1 MTWLSKRD
9 KKFLYLS
16 VLLSIV
22 FSHYLCPFIT
32 LKIDYIVEFFSI
44 IIGFLISAI
53 ALLHSSNIRIVLYN
67 TKSEGYPNYWYKII
81 SYYRVAIIY
90 FLFLILV
97 LVVKIDSIPDGLYQ
111 EIYLAVLI
119 EGVYWVL
126 KIVVSL
132 FYLLTV
138 EINSKWYMCKR
149 NASGVPFNICMF
161 YLVPLIKEI
170 EKVIQKRK
178 FLFQVSWFKQVSM
191 HWGIWKIKNS
201 LIIRNY
207 WLFLEYN
214 I

>member
-1 MTWLSKRD
+1 MIMR
-9 KKFLYLS
+9 
-16 VLLSIV
+16 VLESTACCTHSDALFSASSRNRSDSMHNAICKADSFVSQSMFSSNCALV

-111 EIYLAVLI
+111 EIYLAILI

-138 EINSKWYMCKR
+138 EINSK
-149 NASGVPFNICMF
+149 
-161 YLVPLIKEI
+161 
-170 EKVIQKRK
+170 
-178 FLFQVSWFKQVSM
+178 
-191 HWGIWKIKNS
+191 
-201 LIIRNY
+201 
-207 WLFLEYN
+207 
-214 I
+214 

>member
-111 EIYLAVLI
+111 EIYLAILI

-138 EINSKWYMCKR
+138 EINSK
-149 NASGVPFNICMF
+149 
-161 YLVPLIKEI
+161 
-170 EKVIQKRK
+170 
-178 FLFQVSWFKQVSM
+178 
-191 HWGIWKIKNS
+191 
-201 LIIRNY
+201 
-207 WLFLEYN
+207 
-214 I
+214 

>member
-22 FSHYLCPFIT
+22 FSHYLCSFIT

-138 EINSKWYMCKR
+138 EINSK
-149 NASGVPFNICMF
+149 
-161 YLVPLIKEI
+161 
-170 EKVIQKRK
+170 
-178 FLFQVSWFKQVSM
+178 
-191 HWGIWKIKNS
+191 
-201 LIIRNY
+201 
-207 WLFLEYN
+207 
-214 I
+214 